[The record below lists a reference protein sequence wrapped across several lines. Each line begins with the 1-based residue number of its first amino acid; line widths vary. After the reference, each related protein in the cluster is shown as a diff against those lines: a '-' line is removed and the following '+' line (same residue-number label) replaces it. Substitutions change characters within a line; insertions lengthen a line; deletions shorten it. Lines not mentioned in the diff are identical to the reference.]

1 MKRVIPAVS
10 TFKYGTGTIP
20 AGDSSVDITHG
31 AGSAPTHVSVTPG
44 LGCDVPLEVRASEIG
59 STTFKVRTTG
69 GVVLGADIMF
79 SWGALI

>member
-1 MKRVIPAVS
+1 MKRDIAAVS

-59 STTFKVRTTG
+59 ATTFKVRIVG
-69 GVVLGADIMF
+69 GITIGADAVF